1 MHRLFFISAAAC
13 LALANPLAAESRF
26 CRDAF
31 DTVKDELEDYS
42 RKGKIANRDLREIRD
57 EIGDRGIAC
66 NGVQLLLGTASDD
79 DLKPIRPKNKNKG
92 VDEFCED
99 VIEDIQDEL
108 EEFAEDREKGKATR
122 AAFIRYILKDLDRD
136 EKRCAALVFDN
147 EPDVSPSKARYSWNK
162 ASYSTRVKN

>member
-1 MHRLFFISAAAC
+1 MHRLFFISVAAC

-42 RKGKIANRDLREIRD
+42 RKGKISNSDLQEIRD
-57 EIGDRGIAC
+57 EIGSRAMAC

-79 DLKPIRPKNKNKG
+79 DLKPGRQNKKNKSG
-92 VDEFCED
+92 DEFCQG

-108 EEFAEDREKGKATR
+108 DDFAEDREKGKTTR
-122 AAFIRYILKDLDRD
+122 AAFISYILKDLDRD

-147 EPDVSPSKARYSWNK
+147 EPDVSPSKAPYSWNT
-162 ASYSTRVKN
+162 ASYSTRVIN